1 MVFRKPEISKLRF
14 NSVDIAEVN
23 DYKYLGNVISPT
35 RFPGQDPFKN
45 TYQFLC
51 DQARKATFAMKC
63 EVQTIGDILL
73 DILLNLFD
81 LMMKPIL
88 TYGSDVWGIRMENW
102 GWYDK
107 LFLNYVR
114 YILQVKATSHNQ

>member
-1 MVFRKPEISKLRF
+1 MAFKHNWTDGAYFCHNNDMIVNEMKTNKLMVFGKSEISKLRF

-23 DYKYLGNVISPT
+23 VYMYLGNVISPT

-63 EVQTIGDILL
+63 KVPAIGDMPP
-73 DILLNLFD
+73 DILLNL
-81 LMMKPIL
+81 
-88 TYGSDVWGIRMENW
+88 
-102 GWYDK
+102 
-107 LFLNYVR
+107 
-114 YILQVKATSHNQ
+114 